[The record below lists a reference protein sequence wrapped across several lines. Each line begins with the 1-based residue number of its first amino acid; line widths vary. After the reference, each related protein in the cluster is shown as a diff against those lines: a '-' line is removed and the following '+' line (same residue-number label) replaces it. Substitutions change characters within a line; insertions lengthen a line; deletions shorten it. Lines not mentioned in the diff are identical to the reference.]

1 MPKSALGGLRIAAVP
16 QKRFFGGT
24 RDGYH
29 DYLGSHGHEVAQYGW
44 SGYVLATLVRYLD
57 EQGID
62 LLHSG
67 HDQVASTIAQTREG
81 SVFVL
86 TSDHRE
92 RYLARLDP
100 SAFDGAA
107 LRRYYEEFN
116 EPAAEGVDYAMLDGI
131 AFFRDTLAPLQS
143 TIVAVFIIG

>member
-1 MPKSALGGLRIAAVP
+1 MP
-16 QKRFFGGT
+16 
-24 RDGYH
+24 
-29 DYLGSHGHEVAQYGW
+29 
-44 SGYVLATLVRYLD
+44 YLD

-62 LLHSG
+62 LMHSD
-67 HDQVASTIAQTREG
+67 HDEVASAISQTRQG

-100 SAFDGAA
+100 SAFDGAV

-116 EPAAEGVDYAMLDGI
+116 ETAADGVEYAMLDGI
-131 AFFRDTLAPLQS
+131 AFFRDTLERLEPA
-143 TIVAVFIIG
+143 TVAVFIIG